1 VAAAFPDMQSSEDD
15 LIADGEAVVVR
26 RTMRGTHQGEFHGDR
41 LDGQGRDVYWDLA
54 RPPE

>member
-1 VAAAFPDMQSSEDD
+1 MQSSEDD
-15 LIADGEAVVVR
+15 LIADAEAVVVR